1 MPKSM
6 VIGVSDIDGDTHRN
20 LAGNIVRDR
29 IAVKRKLELEWG
41 PLNQSEIQVLLNSV
55 SSVFFDVTYIDP
67 QLGTVTKNMYVGDRT
82 APVYLIING
91 EAKWSG
97 LKMNFIER

>member
-6 VIGVSDIDGDTHRN
+6 SVNLSDVDGETHRN
-20 LAGNIVRDR
+20 LAGNMIRDR
-29 IAVKRKLELEWG
+29 IAVKRKIELEWG
-41 PLNQSEIQVLLNSV
+41 PLKQSEIQVLLNAV

-67 QLGTVTKNMYVGDRT
+67 QLGLTTKNMYVGDRT
-82 APVYLIING
+82 APVYLIINN
-91 EAKWSG
+91 EAKWNG